1 LTDLSQ
7 NLIEELG
14 RITGI
19 FLVWF
24 FHSKLSG
31 LTLIEKFFQVRVS
44 GRSNLVTLA
53 ELGSQACIYMYI
65 ICLSVWVSVCL
76 CPINVKTAEPIGA
89 KLFLG
94 PQGSSIDDQ
103 IFKNLPPSKKV
114 VTPTN
119 C

>member
-1 LTDLSQ
+1 M
-7 NLIEELG
+7 
-14 RITGI
+14 

-31 LTLIEKFFQVRVS
+31 LTLIEKFIQVRVS